1 MLVSNSEDAVHHVG
15 EGTLLRAGPC
25 WSHYIQSQ
33 EAEQDSAG
41 HIVSE
46 VRRQSRTV
54 LVTLYLKSGGRAAQC
69 WSHCIWSQEAKRE
82 GKGWWCSVSFGL
94 FIQFRTSGHGMIPPT
109 LTPNLPTWVNPIY
122 INPSLACSDVS
133 FHEDL
138 KTYQVGN
145 QD

>member
-46 VRRQSRTV
+46 VRRQRERERDGDAQSA
-54 LVTLYLKSGGRAAQC
+54 LAFLFSSG
-69 WSHCIWSQEAKRE
+69 
-82 GKGWWCSVSFGL
+82 
-94 FIQFRTSGHGMIPPT
+94 P
-109 LTPNLPTWVNPIY
+109 
-122 INPSLACSDVS
+122 LAM
-133 FHEDL
+133 E
-138 KTYQVGN
+138 
-145 QD
+145 

>member
-54 LVTLYLKSGGRAAQC
+54 LATLYPKSGGRAGQC
-69 WSHCIWSQEAKRE
+69 WSHCI
-82 GKGWWCSVSFGL
+82 
-94 FIQFRTSGHGMIPPT
+94 
-109 LTPNLPTWVNPIY
+109 
-122 INPSLACSDVS
+122 
-133 FHEDL
+133 
-138 KTYQVGN
+138 
-145 QD
+145 